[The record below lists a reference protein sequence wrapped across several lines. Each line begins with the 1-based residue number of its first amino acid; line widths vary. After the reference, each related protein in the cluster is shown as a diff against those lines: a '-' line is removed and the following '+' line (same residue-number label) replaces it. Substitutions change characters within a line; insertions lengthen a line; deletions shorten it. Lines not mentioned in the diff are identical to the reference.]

1 MYYILHL
8 SRGFN
13 FILFF
18 KTFLHFGTPRSYGQE
33 AMPRRKLPQRHACSS
48 CGEPETKIAHRSLGR
63 KLRNLQITLCR
74 ERRGEMKEGK
84 RAAERTNKRI
94 VALVSSEQRFQQSRF
109 ESVSWI
115 QSRDPNKTLKN
126 LLLSLFTVGLKMV
139 RDSKASADYIDRRLE
154 SSSFAEVRGS
164 SFLNVQKSDVIEY
177 F

>member
-1 MYYILHL
+1 MYYLLHP
-8 SRGFN
+8 SRGFS

-18 KTFLHFGTPRSYGQE
+18 KTVSHFGTPRSYGQE

-63 KLRNLQITLCR
+63 KLRNLQITLWR

-115 QSRDPNKTLKN
+115 QSWDPNKTLKT
-126 LLLSLFTVGLKMV
+126 LLLCLFTVGLKMV

-154 SSSFAEVRGS
+154 SSSLPKLAALVF
-164 SFLNVQKSDVIEY
+164 
-177 F
+177 